1 MNIRR
6 YQKGEEDKLYD
17 IFSTSIK
24 MNAKEYYTSEQLDA
38 WAPVEIDIIK
48 WKERIMGINPYVV
61 IDDDEIIG
69 YADLQSNG
77 YIDHFFI
84 KGGYA
89 NKGVGRF
96 LMKHLISKANE
107 EQIEVLFAD
116 VSLAAQEFF
125 EKFGFKIIERKKVNI
140 RGIKLEN
147 ALMKL
152 HVSAK
157 DFR

>member
-6 YQKGEEDKLYD
+6 YQKGEEDTLYD

-24 MNAKEYYTSEQLDA
+24 MNAKAFYTSEQLDA
-38 WAPVEIDIIK
+38 WAPVEMDTIK
-48 WKERIMGINPYVV
+48 WKERMIGINPYVV
-61 IDDDEIIG
+61 IDNSKIIG

-84 KGGYA
+84 KGGHA

-96 LMKHLISKANE
+96 LMNHLLNKAH
-107 EQIEVLFAD
+107 EQQIKVLCAD
-116 VSLAAQEFF
+116 VSLAAQGFF
-125 EKFGFKIIERKKVNI
+125 EKFGFKIMERKKVTI
-140 RGIKLEN
+140 RGIELEN

-152 HVSAK
+152 TIST
-157 DFR
+157 